1 MKLCQSTFKNPRKRI
16 FQARDCNASISP
28 LPLLLF
34 CTICSELWYQREQ
47 RSQSFKVP
55 TALSNSPDF
64 RRRFPRVCLL
74 SWQLLIAQPLRL
86 SAPILLTSDLF
97 HRSLITH
104 AHLSSLYTKAHSEDG
119 DFDTSLRIHLII
131 PSSQHFCCPQYHH
144 PAGQTPDFLLSFKIG
159 DWLHFS

>member
-16 FQARDCNASISP
+16 FQARGCNASISP

-34 CTICSELWYQREQ
+34 CIICSKLWYQRDQ
-47 RSQSFKVP
+47 RSQSFK
-55 TALSNSPDF
+55 ALTDF

-74 SWQLLIAQPLRL
+74 SWKLLIAQPLRL
-86 SAPILLTSDLF
+86 SAPILLTRDLF

-119 DFDTSLRIHLII
+119 DFDTALRIHFII

-144 PAGQTPDFLLSFKIG
+144 PTGQTPAFLPSFKIG
-159 DWLHFS
+159 DWPHFS